1 MPSVLAS
8 AAADKTPPRDDK
20 TPPRDDKTP
29 PRDTAS
35 QETTRL
41 PPADTKAQ
49 QARLTSHSTA
59 GRGSTARITCPSVL
73 PSPDSTISSAAASK
87 REEGK
92 TQQARLTCALVS
104 LPLPLVAS
112 LARLV
117 SSLLLAVL
125 VRPCEPTGHTNR
137 KGGLTLAPAGL
148 ALRSLLLLVRG
159 LSPGG
164 LAVLLAPLLGR
175 RHRHPLSSSDLC
187 VQSPPGALLL
197 TKRVAAHLDRRQ
209 AKLRTIRVPRQ
220 CAHLA
225 GRG

>member
-1 MPSVLAS
+1 MTSVLAS
-8 AAADKTPPRDDK
+8 AADM

-35 QETTRL
+35 QVTTSL

-104 LPLPLVAS
+104 LPLPLVAR

-148 ALRSLLLLVRG
+148 ALRSQPLLFRG

-164 LAVLLAPLLGR
+164 LAVLPAMGGR
-175 RHRHPLSSSDLC
+175 
-187 VQSPPGALLL
+187 G
-197 TKRVAAHLDRRQ
+197 
-209 AKLRTIRVPRQ
+209 
-220 CAHLA
+220 AHLA